1 MRATELVID
10 WEKTLGSNLLATDV
24 REAWQY
30 VDGKKTEKL
39 AGWAIECASP
49 RMRLDKVVVKV
60 LSRNKPFEI
69 VEGDPVSVKFSG
81 LSGKV
86 YFDFRSGQ
94 LKESITA
101 TSVTVLD
108 E

>member
-10 WEKTLGSNLLATDV
+10 WEKTLGSNLLATDL

-30 VDGKKTEKL
+30 VDGKKTERL
-39 AGWAIECASP
+39 AGWSVEVASP
-49 RMRLDKVVVKV
+49 KMMLDKVVVKV
-60 LSRNKPFEI
+60 LSQNKPFEI

-86 YFDFRSGQ
+86 YVEFRTGQ
-94 LKESITA
+94 LKAIITA
-101 TSVTVLD
+101 ESVTVLD